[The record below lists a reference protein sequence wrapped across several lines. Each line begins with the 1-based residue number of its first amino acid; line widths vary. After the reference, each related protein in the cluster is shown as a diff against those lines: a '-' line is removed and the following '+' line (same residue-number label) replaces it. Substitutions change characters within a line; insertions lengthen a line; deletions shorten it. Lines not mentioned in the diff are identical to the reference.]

1 MVNNN
6 IPVGFADIVQCV
18 GNNAEKINQSC
29 LCCLSHLSSFATVVP
44 TSIPAPSPTLCGAKK
59 ALEVVL
65 RYFEHQSMR
74 LNASERL
81 LLETLAENLD
91 PASNQ
96 ISMFSGEH
104 AFQ

>member
-1 MVNNN
+1 MLRRSISHVCVVCLTYPHLPLLFP
-6 IPVGFADIVQCV
+6 PV
-18 GNNAEKINQSC
+18 S
-29 LCCLSHLSSFATVVP
+29 LP
-44 TSIPAPSPTLCGAKK
+44 PSLTLCEAKK
-59 ALEVVL
+59 ALEVVI
-65 RYFEHQSMR
+65 RYFGQQPIR
-74 LNASERL
+74 LSSSERL